1 MIDKYTKSNLMCIFY
16 ATGTTSNPVWK
27 YFGWGQSHGLSV
39 TSQTNEIT
47 SKMHGLHPDKEISS
61 ISFEMSQ
68 TVYASISN
76 LNTALEMAN
85 SAAPIT
91 WAFAKVSNPDTVA
104 ADGLKT
110 VTNYGNETDFT
121 FSGSDFVQYGAGI
134 VTSAS
139 VSSEVGSVASIDM
152 TISGMGALSST
163 APTGDLLHVFNAS
176 NPGTINASTGD

>member
-1 MIDKYTKSNLMCIFY
+1 MEKYTKSNLMCIFY
-16 ATGTTSNPVWK
+16 ATGTASEVKWK

-68 TVYASISN
+68 TVYASIPN

-85 SAAPIT
+85 AATPIT

-104 ADGLKT
+104 ADGLST
-110 VTNYGNETDFT
+110 VTNYGKETDFT
-121 FSGSDFVQYGAGI
+121 FEGSEFVQYGAGI

-152 TISGMGALSST
+152 TITGMGALSST
-163 APTGDLLHVFNAS
+163 VPTGQLLHLFNAKT
-176 NPGTINASTGD
+176 PGTLDPSTNK